1 MPNVS
6 RVKSRQAPCQ
16 CLYWEWGNGIRSD
29 PSAVDALK
37 DIQGREI
44 VLLVPL
50 LHTLHITSNLNKALH
65 FAATIRRYTNYK
77 GGLLLQL
84 Q

>member
-1 MPNVS
+1 MPLLGMEFGVIL
-6 RVKSRQAPCQ
+6 RLLMLR
-16 CLYWEWGNGIRSD
+16 
-29 PSAVDALK
+29 K
-37 DIQGREI
+37 DTKGREI